1 MWEQLKCF
9 WKAGRNEGHMTPPLI
24 AVTMGDPAGVGS
36 EIIARTFADPGFRDE
51 NRAIVVGDTTIMERA
66 VAFLDLPLRVNVIPE
81 PEDAAFE
88 PDTVDVLAV
97 TDLPDDL
104 PFGELD
110 ARAGDAAFLYVEK
123 AIELASAGRVAAIAT
138 APLNKEAM
146 HLAGHEYPG
155 HTEILARLTDTKDY
169 AMMLVTDELK
179 VIHVSTH
186 VSLKEAVER
195 AKTERELAVIHL
207 AHESLRKLGVE
218 SPRVAVAGLNPHAGE
233 NGLFGSEDAEEIAP
247 AVAAAVEEGIDATGP
262 WPPDTVLMR
271 ARQGDFDIVVVQY
284 HDQGHI
290 PIKLMGFDTG
300 VNVTVGLPFFRTSV
314 DHGTAFDIAGTGKAD
329 PTSLRAALDLARKL
343 AGAEDRAERS

>member
-1 MWEQLKCF
+1 
-9 WKAGRNEGHMTPPLI
+9 MTQSLI
-24 AVTMGDPAGVGS
+24 AVTMGDPAGIGP
-36 EIIARTFADPGFRDE
+36 EIIARAFGEEDFRKH
-51 NRAIVVGDTTIMERA
+51 NRAIVVGDAGILERA
-66 VAFLDLPLRVNVIPE
+66 ARLLDLALRANVVAE

-88 PDTVDVLAV
+88 PDSVDVISE
-97 TDLPDDL
+97 TELPEDL

-110 ARAGDAAFLYVEK
+110 ARAGDAAFRYVER
-123 AIELASAGRVAAIAT
+123 ATHLASEGRVGAIAT

-146 HLAGHEYPG
+146 QLAGHKYPG
-155 HTEILARLTDTKDY
+155 HTEILAELTGTKDY

-186 VSLKEAVER
+186 VSLKEAIER
-195 AKTERELAVIHL
+195 ARPEREFAVIRL
-207 AHESLRKLGVE
+207 AHESLQKLGVE

-233 NGLFGSEDAEEIAP
+233 NGLFGTEDAEHIAP

-262 WPPDTVLMR
+262 HPPDTVMMR
-271 ARQGDFDIVVVQY
+271 ARKGAFDIVVVQY

-329 PTSLRAALDLARKL
+329 PASLRAAIDLARRL
-343 AGAEDRAERS
+343 AGAEERS

>member
-1 MWEQLKCF
+1 M
-9 WKAGRNEGHMTPPLI
+9 MPPLI
-24 AVTMGDPAGVGS
+24 AVTMGDPAGIGP

-51 NRAIVVGDTTIMERA
+51 NHALVVGDTKIMERA
-66 VAFLDLPLRVNVIPE
+66 VNLLDLPLRVNPISE
-81 PEDAAFE
+81 SEEAAFE
-88 PDTVDVLAV
+88 PDTIDVLAV

-104 PFGELD
+104 PFGELNE
-110 ARAGDAAFLYVEK
+110 RAGDAAFLYVEK
-123 AIELASAGRVAAIAT
+123 AIELASAGRVVAIAT

-146 HLAGHEYPG
+146 HLAGHKYPG
-155 HTEILARLTDTKDY
+155 HTEILARLTGTKDY

-186 VSLKEAVER
+186 VSLKEAVDR

-218 SPRVAVAGLNPHAGE
+218 SPKVAVAGLNPHAGE
-233 NGLFGSEDAEEIAP
+233 NGLFGAEDAEQIAP
-247 AVAAAVEEGIDATGP
+247 AIAAAVEEGIDATGP

-271 ARQGDFDIVVVQY
+271 ARRGDFDIVVVQY

-343 AGAEDRAERS
+343 AGAEERS

>member
-1 MWEQLKCF
+1 
-9 WKAGRNEGHMTPPLI
+9 MTQPLI
-24 AVTMGDPAGVGS
+24 AVTMGDPAGIGP
-36 EIIARTFADPGFRDE
+36 EIIARAFGEEDFRKH
-51 NRAIVVGDTTIMERA
+51 NRAIVVGDAGILERA
-66 VAFLDLPLRVNVIPE
+66 ARLLDLALRANVVAE

-88 PDTVDVLAV
+88 PDSVDVISETELPE
-97 TDLPDDL
+97 DLS
-104 PFGELD
+104 FGELD
-110 ARAGDAAFLYVEK
+110 ARAGDAAFRYVER
-123 AIELASAGRVAAIAT
+123 ATHLASEGRVGAMAT

-146 HLAGHEYPG
+146 QLAGHKYPG
-155 HTEILARLTDTKDY
+155 HTEILAELTGTKDY

-186 VSLKEAVER
+186 VSLKEAIER
-195 AKTERELAVIHL
+195 ARPEREFAVIRL
-207 AHESLRKLGVE
+207 AHESLQKLGVE

-233 NGLFGSEDAEEIAP
+233 NGLFGTEDAERIAP

-262 WPPDTVLMR
+262 HPPDTVMMR
-271 ARQGDFDIVVVQY
+271 ARKGAFDIVVVQY

-329 PTSLRAALDLARKL
+329 PASLRAAIDLARML
-343 AGAEDRAERS
+343 AGAEERS